1 VIKWAVIRE
10 TITIENKG
18 IFARLLSSEAR
29 RKSIDPWEKGTHIKN
44 YKI

>member
-1 VIKWAVIRE
+1 VTRK

-18 IFARLLSSEAR
+18 IFGRLLSSEAR
-29 RKSIDPWEKGTHIKN
+29 GKSIEPWEKGTHIKN